1 LKILKSLNFRVH
13 SYSLVEHKEPF
24 AKFFPYKS
32 YRIGQL
38 KAIRFLFEAFKNG
51 RIALLSSP
59 CGTGKSVSV
68 LTAYM
73 AIRSL
78 GLSKRLLVLTR
89 TRNQLEIYCREAR
102 RISQFSSEKVTVVP
116 LTSRKHM
123 CPKASSEDIKSIPYG
138 DFLKYCK
145 SLRSHSLNEKC
156 KFYESTFSGRH
167 PSWSAL
173 KALDKLEEFGAST
186 PHEVFKLCVDLGLC
200 PYEVSKLLLKK
211 SDVVVGSYNYLFM
224 DAVRENVFAKA
235 SIHLEDVICV
245 VDEAHS
251 LPNYLTELTTETI
264 STISLERALR
274 ECERYGSNAAEYL
287 RSFLT
292 AVKRLGESLQVQP
305 DEVKLLEGSYLKGV
319 LSDALN
325 ASRYSELSEFAR
337 FFQDEGEAIRS
348 MKISEGLPPI
358 SYTSRVGA
366 FLEHFIESEFSNFVK
381 YVEGFTFRDGSLNYR
396 IGLRL
401 LDPSPAAS
409 VLNDVYAAT
418 LMSGT
423 LWDMDYYVEVLGLDK
438 NRVDRLELPYPFPEE
453 NRAIFIDIAVTTKF
467 AKRCEEE
474 WVKIAEHIKVLRK
487 SVEGAMAF
495 FFPSYDVMNAI
506 KQYYGDFETPVIYE
520 DEDTA
525 FEDVYRFLTANS
537 NSTIMAVARGKV
549 SEGVD
554 FSDEVG
560 SLLSAVVIVG
570 LPYPK
575 KTELQDALTKYFTE
589 KFGKKG
595 YEYANLN
602 PCVNALAQA
611 AGRLIRRPEDR
622 GIIVIMDSRTIGRIA
637 EKLPEDWRRN
647 MRIFRKVENLAKAVR
662 SFQSLWKPES

>member
-1 LKILKSLNFRVH
+1 VD
-13 SYSLVEHKEPF
+13 YKELF

-32 YRIGQL
+32 YRAGQL

-73 AIRSL
+73 AVRSL

-102 RISQFSSEKVTVVP
+102 RISQFSSEKVMVVP

-123 CPKASSEDIKSIPYG
+123 CPKASSEDIKNVPYG

-145 SLRSHSLNEKC
+145 SLRSHSLDEKC
-156 KFYESTFSGRH
+156 TFYESTFSGRR
-167 PSWSAL
+167 PSWSTL
-173 KALDKLEEFGAST
+173 KALDKLEGFGVST
-186 PHEVFKLCVDLGLC
+186 PHEVFELCVDLGLC

-211 SDVVVGSYNYLFM
+211 ADIIVGSYNYLFM
-224 DAVRENVFAKA
+224 DAIRESIFAKA
-235 SIHLEDVICV
+235 SIHLEDIICV

-251 LPNYLTELTTETI
+251 LPNYLTELTTEAI
-264 STISLERALR
+264 STVSLERAFK

-287 RSFLT
+287 KSFST
-292 AVKRLGESLQVQP
+292 AVKKLGEELRVQP
-305 DEVKLLEGSYLKGV
+305 DEIKLLEGSHLEDV
-319 LSDALN
+319 LSDSLD
-325 ASRYSELSEFAR
+325 ASYSSGLSEFAR
-337 FFQDEGEAIRS
+337 FLQEEGEAIRS

-358 SYTSRVGA
+358 SYTSRVGV
-366 FLEHFIESEFSNFVK
+366 FLEHLIEPKSSNFVK
-381 YVEGFTFRDGSLNYR
+381 YIEGFTFRDGSLNYR

-401 LDPSPAAS
+401 LDPSPVAS
-409 VLNDVYAAT
+409 VLNDVYATT

-423 LWDMDYYVEVLGLDK
+423 LWDMDYYVEVLGLDRS
-438 NRVDRLELPYPFPEE
+438 RVDRLELPYPFPEE
-453 NRAIFIDIAVTTKF
+453 NRAIFVDATVTTKF
-467 AKRCEEE
+467 TKRCEEE
-474 WVKIAEHIKVLRK
+474 WMKIAEHIKILRRAI
-487 SVEGAMAF
+487 EGAMAF
-495 FFPSYDVMNAI
+495 FFPSYEVMNAV
-506 KQYYGDFETPVIYE
+506 KQYCGDLETPVIYE
-520 DEDTA
+520 DEDTS
-525 FEDVYRFLTANS
+525 FEDVYGFLKTNS
-537 NSTIMAVARGKV
+537 NPTIMAVARGKV

-560 SLLSAVVIVG
+560 SLLSSVVIVG

-575 KTELQDALTKYFTE
+575 KTELQDALTKYFVE
-589 KFGKKG
+589 KFGEKG

-611 AGRLIRRPEDR
+611 AGRLIRRPEDK
-622 GIIVIMDSRTIGRIA
+622 GMIVIMDSRTTGRIA

-647 MRIFRKVENLAKAVR
+647 MRVFRKVENLVKAVK
-662 SFQSLWKPES
+662 SFQSLWKLES